1 VKTHAPEHAALRPQ
15 LEQRRAHIEHELGAI
30 AASVTGDDD
39 VARAL
44 RYALDAPGKR
54 LRPVLCIAAI
64 EALRGTYEHAHVRAA
79 TAIELVHTYSLVHDD
94 LPCMDDDDLRRG
106 RATAHR
112 VFGTAAAMAA
122 GFALIPLAAR
132 TVAAAC
138 AELQL
143 EPRVTANALRELCAG
158 AGAAGMVG
166 GQMLDLEAEGQPL
179 DLARLRRVHAMKTG
193 ALFAAAARMG
203 AVIAGADDGIVD
215 AFGRY
220 GSSLGL
226 AFQIRD
232 DVLDVTTDAST
243 LGKTPGKDEASS
255 KATFAALLGVDR
267 ADFVAQSE
275 AAAAVDSLAA
285 AGISSDLLAG
295 LARFAAYRGQ

>member
-1 VKTHAPEHAALRPQ
+1 MTTPAPEHDTLRAQ
-15 LEQRRAHIEHELGAI
+15 LELRRAHVEAELAAI
-30 AASVTGDDD
+30 IAGITGEND
-39 VARAL
+39 VARAM
-44 RYALDAPGKR
+44 RYALGTTGKR

-64 EALRGTYEHAHVRAA
+64 EALRGTCERAHVRAA
-79 TAIELVHTYSLVHDD
+79 TAIEIVHTYSLVHDD

-106 RATAHR
+106 RPTAHR
-112 VFGTAAAMAA
+112 VFGTREAMAA

-143 EPRVTANALRELCAG
+143 EPAVTAAAVRELCAG

-166 GQMLDLEAEGQPL
+166 GQLLDLEAEGHPL
-179 DLARLRRVHAMKTG
+179 DLAALRRVHAMKTG
-193 ALFAAAARMG
+193 ALFAAAVRMG
-203 AVIAGADDGIVD
+203 AVIAGADDGRVD
-215 AFGRY
+215 AIGRY
-220 GSSLGL
+220 GTSLGL

-232 DVLDVTTDAST
+232 DVLDVTTDAAA
-243 LGKTPGKDEASS
+243 LGKTPGKDAQAS

-275 AAAAVDSLAA
+275 AAAAIDALAD
-285 AGISSDLLAG
+285 AGITSALLEG